1 MHRRTLL
8 AAAVAAPVG
17 VAIGAAPASA
27 HHRNGRY
34 PSVINLPNG
43 FCPEGIAR
51 GTGTKIYVSSMAD
64 GCIWCAD
71 LRTGH
76 GMLLV
81 PPVAGTQAT
90 GLAVERGRIWAACGN
105 MGGAAVYRESTGE
118 CLATYDFGGGFIDGV
133 AATDKAVFFTDSEKA
148 KVYCVEFG
156 RHGSLPGQSGV
167 RALPLPAGLGDP
179 DACNTGIVAAWAGK
193 LIVVQARTGRL
204 YCFDPRAGM
213 AARISTG
220 GVSVAN
226 GDGLLLRGRTLYV
239 VRNRNSV
246 IAKFRLN
253 EQLTRATPIDV
264 IRDCDLD
271 EPSAVVSF
279 GSSLYAV
286 NARLSVPATPDTTY
300 CVVRVRD

>member
-1 MHRRTLL
+1 M
-8 AAAVAAPVG
+8 
-17 VAIGAAPASA
+17 
-27 HHRNGRY
+27 
-34 PSVINLPNG
+34 INLPNG

-71 LRTGH
+71 LRTGN

-81 PPVAGTQAT
+81 PPVSGTQAT
-90 GLAVERGRIWAACGN
+90 GLEVERGRIWAACGN

-133 AATDKAVFFTDSEKA
+133 TATKNAMFFTDSEKA

-156 RHGSLPGQSGV
+156 RNGSLPGQSGV
-167 RALPLPAGLGDP
+167 RALPLPGGLGDP
-179 DACNTGIVAAWAGK
+179 TACNTGIVAAWSGK
-193 LIVVQARTGRL
+193 LIIVQAKTGRL

-213 AARISTG
+213 AAQISTG
-220 GVSVAN
+220 GVSVSN
-226 GDGLLLRGRTLYV
+226 GDGLLLEGRTLYV
-239 VRNRNSV
+239 VRNRNNV

-253 EQLTRATPIDV
+253 ERLTRATPVDV
-264 IRDCDLD
+264 IRDRDLD

-286 NARLSVPATPDTTY
+286 NARLSAPATPDTTY

>member
-1 MHRRTLL
+1 M
-8 AAAVAAPVG
+8 
-17 VAIGAAPASA
+17 
-27 HHRNGRY
+27 
-34 PSVINLPNG
+34 INLPNG

-71 LRTGH
+71 LRTGK
-76 GMLLV
+76 GKLLV
-81 PPVAGTQAT
+81 PPVSGTQAT
-90 GLAVERGRIWAACGN
+90 GLDVERGRIWAACGN

-133 AATDKAVFFTDSEKA
+133 TATSKAVFFTDSEKA
-148 KVYCVEFG
+148 RIYCVEFG
-156 RHGSLPGQSGV
+156 RRGSLPKQSGV
-167 RALPLPAGLGDP
+167 RTLPLPGGLGDP
-179 DACNTGIVAAWAGK
+179 TACNTGIVAAWAGK

-213 AARISTG
+213 AAQISTG
-220 GVSVAN
+220 GVSVSNA
-226 GDGLLLRGRTLYV
+226 DGLLLKGRTLYV
-239 VRNRNSV
+239 VRNRNNV

-253 EQLTRATPIDV
+253 ERLTRAMPVDV
-264 IRDCDLD
+264 IRDRDLD

-286 NARLSVPATPDTTY
+286 NARLSVPATPGTTY

>member
-1 MHRRTLL
+1 M
-8 AAAVAAPVG
+8 
-17 VAIGAAPASA
+17 IK
-27 HHRNGRY
+27 
-34 PSVINLPNG
+34 LPNG

-64 GCIWCAD
+64 GCVWCAD
-71 LRTGH
+71 LRTGK

-81 PPVAGTQAT
+81 PPASGAQAT

-133 AATDKAVFFTDSEKA
+133 TATKTAVFFTDSEKA

-156 RHGSLPGQSGV
+156 RNGSLPGRSGV
-167 RALPLPAGLGDP
+167 RALPLPGGLGDP
-179 DACNTGIVAAWAGK
+179 TACNTGIVEAWAGK
-193 LIVVQARTGRL
+193 LIIVQARTGRL

-213 AARISTG
+213 AAQISTC
-220 GVSVAN
+220 GVPVTN
-226 GDGLLLRGRTLYV
+226 GDGLLLQGRTLYV
-239 VRNRNSV
+239 VRNRNNV

-253 EQLTRATPIDV
+253 ERLTRATPVDV
-264 IRDCDLD
+264 IRDRDLD

-286 NARLSVPATPDTTY
+286 NARLSVPATPRTTY